1 MLILH
6 ISNDFGG
13 TEVYK
18 NLYQHLDKLGVK
30 QTILVPVNA
39 RVKNRVGNHDFEFET
54 KGSKIVYSFSQKWF
68 HRYLYGSKIEGVVK
82 DTKKLID
89 LNDISLI
96 HAGTLCMTGAVA
108 YEISKKSKIP
118 YIVSIRKTDINT
130 YFKKMW
136 WKKEYFSNILEYAAS
151 VVFISPQYKK
161 DCFEYHFKKATVQK
175 IKDKTKVIPNG
186 INAYYLENRVS
197 SAKIIHNPVEI
208 VYAAGFKNNK
218 NLLRLIQAI
227 DLLINRGYNV
237 KLTAVGRSLPNRKVS
252 DDYVNLLDKE
262 AEGKSYIT
270 LLEYKNNEELC
281 ELYKTMDIFVMPSIH
296 ETFGLSYAEALS
308 QGLPIVYTKGQGFDG
323 FYDEGEVG
331 FGVEALSVES
341 IAKGIELVIE
351 NYNDLVQN
359 VSKLNLA
366 KSFDWNEIATKY
378 QNLYK
383 SILSQEVK

>member
-1 MLILH
+1 MHILH

-18 NLYQHLDKLGVK
+18 NLYQHLDKLGIK
-30 QTILVPVNA
+30 QTILVPVNP

-68 HRYLYGSKIEGVVK
+68 HRYLYDSKIECVVK
-82 DTKKLID
+82 DAKKLID

-108 YEISKKSKIP
+108 YEISKKSQIP
-118 YIVSIRKTDINT
+118 YIVSIRNTDINT

-136 WKKEYFSNILEYAAS
+136 WKKEYFNNILEHAAS

-161 DCFEYHFKKATVQK
+161 DCFEYHFEKATVQK
-175 IKDKTKVIPNG
+175 IKNKTIVVPNG
-186 INAYYLENRVS
+186 INAYYLQNLKDS
-197 SAKIIHNPVEI
+197 PKAIHDPIEL

-218 NLLRLIQAI
+218 NLVRLIQAVEI
-227 DLLINRGYNV
+227 LKNKKYNV
-237 KLTAVGRSLPNRKVS
+237 KLTAVGKSLPNRQVS
-252 DDYVNLLDKE
+252 DKYIELINRV
-262 AEGKSYIT
+262 AEGKDYIN
-270 LLEYKNNEELC
+270 LLEYKEKEGLC
-281 ELYKTMDIFVMPSIH
+281 ELYETKDIFVMPSIH

-323 FYDEGEVG
+323 FYDEGQVG

>member
-1 MLILH
+1 MHILH

-30 QTILVPVNA
+30 QTILVPVNP

-108 YEISKKSKIP
+108 YEISKKSQIP
-118 YIVSIRKTDINT
+118 YIVSIRNTDINT

-136 WKKEYFSNILEYAAS
+136 WKKEYFSNILEHAAS

-161 DCFEYHFKKATVQK
+161 DCFEYHFEKATVQK
-175 IKDKTKVIPNG
+175 IKNKTIVVPNG
-186 INAYYLENRVS
+186 INAYYLQNLKDSPKAMHDPIEL
-197 SAKIIHNPVEI
+197 

-218 NLLRLIQAI
+218 NLVRLIQAVEI
-227 DLLINRGYNV
+227 LKNKKYNV
-237 KLTAVGRSLPNRKVS
+237 KLTAVGKSLPNRQVS
-252 DDYVNLLDKE
+252 DKYIELINKV
-262 AEGKSYIT
+262 AEGKDYID
-270 LLEYKNNEELC
+270 LLEYKEKEDLC
-281 ELYKTMDIFVMPSIH
+281 ILYKQMDIFVMPSIH
-296 ETFGLSYAEALS
+296 ET
-308 QGLPIVYTKGQGFDG
+308 
-323 FYDEGEVG
+323 
-331 FGVEALSVES
+331 
-341 IAKGIELVIE
+341 
-351 NYNDLVQN
+351 
-359 VSKLNLA
+359 
-366 KSFDWNEIATKY
+366 
-378 QNLYK
+378 
-383 SILSQEVK
+383 